1 MILNAFQAVLMV
13 LVLIAVGYLV
23 ARLNWANDNVQAFL
37 PKFITNVTLPATVVS
52 NIAGSLS
59 RDDLP
64 QAASYLLAAVIAMG
78 IAFALGYVV
87 AKAARIDKARHGV
100 FSVIFSLSNAG
111 FMGLPVAMAIFGDEG
126 MIFAIFYF
134 VANAAFMNSIGY
146 LGIERD
152 GSLMA
157 GGSAKRKK
165 GGIFKQVLTPPLI
178 AVVLSFV
185 LVLLDATTDKWPE
198 FLSSSVGMLGNV
210 TSPLALVFVGMA
222 LHSAGLSCIKRI
234 DKPLSI
240 ALMGRFIISPLIMW
254 LVALLF
260 GFSPYATGVL
270 VVQTGLPAMVATTI
284 FAKSSGADMDL
295 AARGVVVSTLL
306 SFISIPVYIAILGM

>member
-1 MILNAFQAVLMV
+1 MIFNSFQAVLMV
-13 LVLIAVGYLV
+13 LALIAVGYLV
-23 ARLNWANDNVQAFL
+23 ARLGWAGNSVQAFL
-37 PKFITNVTLPATVVS
+37 PKFITNITLPATVVA

-64 QAASYLLAAVIAMG
+64 QAGSYLLAAVIAMG
-78 IAFALGYVV
+78 LAYVLGYAV
-87 AKAARIDKARHGV
+87 AKAARIDKSRHGV

-146 LGIERD
+146 IGIERD
-152 GSLMA
+152 GEKMS
-157 GGSAKRKK
+157 GETQKKK
-165 GGIFKQVLTPPLI
+165 GGILKQVLTPPLI
-178 AVVLSFV
+178 AVILSFV
-185 LVLLDATTDKWPE
+185 LVLADATTDKWPE
-198 FLSSSVGMLGNV
+198 FLSSSVSMLGDI
-210 TSPLALVFVGMA
+210 TSPLALIFVGIA
-222 LHSAGLSCIKRI
+222 LNTAGLSCIKRI

-240 ALMGRFIISPLIMW
+240 ALLGRFIISPLIMY

-284 FAKSSGADMDL
+284 FAKSAGADMDL